1 MSHKQYSNETVEMDL
16 SILLNATATVVYNA
30 RGLVEDVFIVEGATI
45 ERAHLEGDEVVEA
58 ERGHVTI
65 TPSNRISGA
74 IKEMLND
81 EIVSER
87 T

>member
-1 MSHKQYSNETVEMDL
+1 MPRNETVEMDL

-30 RGLVEDVFIVEGATI
+30 KGLVEDVFIVEGATI

-58 ERGHVTI
+58 EKGHVIIQATF
-65 TPSNRISGA
+65 PRISGA

-81 EIVSER
+81 QIVSER

>member
-1 MSHKQYSNETVEMDL
+1 
-16 SILLNATATVVYNA
+16 
-30 RGLVEDVFIVEGATI
+30 VFIVEGATI

-81 EIVSER
+81 EIVSSR
-87 T
+87 V